1 MQFSVI
7 LWLTKKTKVKV
18 QQDELIQTGFFH
30 IAETAH
36 RVKQKQPP
44 DPVDTGRK
52 LDVYK
57 TFRKRPGR
65 LLNVLCMFNL
75 HYLQAQLSRGA
86 LLNRKFYLN
95 MYGNFSEL
103 IRY

>member
-1 MQFSVI
+1 MSWPVSLIQYNYMQFSVI

-18 QQDELIQTGFFH
+18 QQDQLIQTDFFH
-30 IAETAH
+30 TAETAH

-57 TFRKRPGR
+57 MFKRRPGR
-65 LLNVLCMFNL
+65 LLNVLGMFNL
-75 HYLQAQLSRGA
+75 HSVFTMEV
-86 LLNRKFYLN
+86 FYKKRC
-95 MYGNFSEL
+95 S
-103 IRY
+103 